1 MSPARLLLPLA
12 ALLALALPSVANA
25 HGHGHDHDAGYSRHD
40 DHGKPPWA
48 PGPGAPYR
56 AAVLGDQ
63 PAAWWRLGEAPGATV
78 AADEKHRVPGLYEG
92 GPTLGIDH
100 PLAPRR
106 CHPDGDTAADFDGL
120 VTQPLGQWVDVA
132 DGDALAFDGRAAFS
146 LEAWIRPHNLNTV
159 TRRVFSKEGPRGG
172 YLVGVRT
179 DGLFFSRYVDG
190 LWTTLQAPISEGDWI
205 HVLATYDG
213 DTMRLYVNGALA
225 AERASALELPPE
237 REDLSIGA
245 KQGEWRFFAGSL
257 DEPAVYDHALSGDRA
272 YAHWRVGTG
281 GS

>member
-1 MSPARLLLPLA
+1 MPPIRLRLLPLA
-12 ALLALALPSVANA
+12 ALFALALPSAAQA
-25 HGHGHDHDAGYSRHD
+25 HGHGHGH

-56 AAVLGDQ
+56 AAILGDQ
-63 PAAWWRLGEAPGATV
+63 PTAYWRLGEDPGSTV
-78 AADEKHRVPGLYEG
+78 AEDEKHRLPGTYEG
-92 GPTLGIDH
+92 SPTLGVEH
-100 PLAPRR
+100 LLGPSGRCRR
-106 CHPDGDTAADFDGL
+106 VDDDTSADFDGL

-132 DGDALAFDGRAAFS
+132 DGDALAFAGREPFS
-146 LEAWIRPHNLNTV
+146 LEAWIHPHNLNTV
-159 TRRVFSKEGPRGG
+159 TRRVFSKEGPDGG
-172 YLVGVRT
+172 YLVGVRS

-190 LWTTLQAPISEGDWI
+190 LWTTLQAPIDATDWM

-225 AERASALELPPE
+225 AERASALELPAE

-245 KQGEWRFFAGSL
+245 KQGKWRFFAGGL
-257 DEPAVYDHALSGDRA
+257 DELAVYDYALSADRA
-272 YAHWRVGTG
+272 FAHWRVGTG

>member
-1 MSPARLLLPLA
+1 MPPIRLRLLPLA
-12 ALLALALPSVANA
+12 ALLALALPPAAHA
-25 HGHGHDHDAGYSRHD
+25 HGFHH

-48 PGPGAPYR
+48 PGPGAPYK

-78 AADEKHRVPGLYEG
+78 AADERHRFDGLYEG
-92 GPTLGIDH
+92 GPTLGVAH
-100 PLAPRR
+100 PLGPQR
-106 CHPDGDTAADFDGL
+106 CHGADDDTSADFDGL
-120 VTQPLGQWVDVA
+120 VTQPLGQWVDVG
-132 DGDALAFDGRAAFS
+132 DGDALAFDGRAPFS

-159 TRRVFSKEGPRGG
+159 TRRVFSKEGPDGG
-172 YLVGVRT
+172 YLIGVRS

-190 LWTTLQAPISEGDWI
+190 IWSTLQAPIAEGDWL

-213 DTMRLYVNGALA
+213 DTMRLYVNGVLA
-225 AERASALELPPE
+225 AERASALELPAA
-237 REDLSIGA
+237 REDLSLGA
-245 KQGEWRFFAGSL
+245 KQGEWRFFAGGL
-257 DEPAVYDHALSGDRA
+257 DELAVYDHALSGDRA